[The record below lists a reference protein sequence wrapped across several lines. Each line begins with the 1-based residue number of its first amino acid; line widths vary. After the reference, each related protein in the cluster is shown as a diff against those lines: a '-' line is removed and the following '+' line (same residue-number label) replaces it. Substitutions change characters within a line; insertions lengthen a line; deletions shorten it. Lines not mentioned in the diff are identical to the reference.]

1 MPAAMNSLND
11 DKAQINNLQCNKA
24 RGELHPQQANNMTM
38 PGRGVGLTDTT
49 YMYVVDKPDI
59 LMLAI

>member
-1 MPAAMNSLND
+1 
-11 DKAQINNLQCNKA
+11 
-24 RGELHPQQANNMTM
+24 MTM

-49 YMYVVDKPDI
+49 YYVQYVIDKPDNI